1 MNKHFKFALMQFI
14 FSFLCFKFQQY
25 ADSGDSI
32 INIANPWFFYIAVCA
47 AVIGLIAAFI
57 GLFKSEK

>member
-1 MNKHFKFALMQFI
+1 MQFI

-32 INIANPWFFYIAVCA
+32 IRIYNPWFFYIAVCA
-47 AVIGLIAAFI
+47 AVIGLIAAFV
-57 GLFKSEK
+57 GLFKREK

>member
-25 ADSGDSI
+25 AAGDGMI
-32 INIANPWFFYIAVCA
+32 YVDPPWFFIIAVCA
-47 AVIGLIAAFI
+47 AVIGLIAAFV
-57 GLFKSEK
+57 GLFKREK

>member
-25 ADSGDSI
+25 ADSNSMLVS
-32 INIANPWFFYIAVCA
+32 PWFFIIAVCA
-47 AVIGLIAAFI
+47 AVIGLIAAFV
-57 GLFKSEK
+57 GVFKSEK

>member
-14 FSFLCFKFQQY
+14 FSFLCLKFQQY
-25 ADSGDSI
+25 ADGDGLI
-32 INIANPWFFYIAVCA
+32 DMANPWFFVIAVCA

-57 GLFKSEK
+57 GLFKKEQ